1 METRPNSDKGSDKGY
16 DKGYEKGYAYKSN
29 EKKSIYTSVL
39 HSHPL
44 KFYRRSTKRD
54 DERSTLSART
64 MVDVG
69 RLNVRVRVLHQR
81 TKLSR
86 HDCRGTHSSSS
97 TSRRAATANKRS
109 EEDEDL
115 QVNMKINAI
124 RCKLVTKTLN
134 SIREEFTFILLFSEK
149 SQIRKSIIGAVCQTR

>member
-1 METRPNSDKGSDKGY
+1 MLADEMF
-16 DKGYEKGYAYKSN
+16 
-29 EKKSIYTSVL
+29 
-39 HSHPL
+39 
-44 KFYRRSTKRD
+44 KF
-54 DERSTLSART
+54 E
-64 MVDVG
+64 VDVG

-97 TSRRAATANKRS
+97 TSRRAATANKRG

-124 RCKLVTKTLN
+124 RCKLVTKILN
-134 SIREEFTFILLFSEK
+134 SIREEFTSADNYADSCADNYAAPLNRPKL
-149 SQIRKSIIGAVCQTR
+149 CDP

>member
-1 METRPNSDKGSDKGY
+1 ML
-16 DKGYEKGYAYKSN
+16 A
-29 EKKSIYTSVL
+29 
-39 HSHPL
+39 
-44 KFYRRSTKRD
+44 
-54 DERSTLSART
+54 DEMLEFE
-64 MVDVG
+64 VDVG
-69 RLNVRVRVLHQR
+69 RLNVRVRVLHRR
-81 TKLSR
+81 TKLSQ

-134 SIREEFTFILLFSEK
+134 SVSEEFTLHLGRGRMLR
-149 SQIRKSIIGAVCQTR
+149 QIRKI